1 MATHMDGHGR
11 SGMRQK
17 AGNHKKVLKK
27 GTRAM
32 RFSNTETL
40 AVVKWMVRTR
50 LMETLCEPDPRAAF
64 DRKIKDDFAEL
75 VEAGAIAFGEATH
88 DDGGIISI
96 RLHRERTRFVFKAT
110 VADGRIE
117 IERRAECV

>member
-1 MATHMDGHGR
+1 
-11 SGMRQK
+11 
-17 AGNHKKVLKK
+17 
-27 GTRAM
+27 M

-75 VEAGAIAFGEATH
+75 VEAGAIAYAEAIH
-88 DDGGIISI
+88 DEDGIISVK
-96 RLHRERTRFVFKAT
+96 LHRDKTRFVFKAT
-110 VADGRIE
+110 VAEGRID
-117 IERRAECV
+117 IERRAECF